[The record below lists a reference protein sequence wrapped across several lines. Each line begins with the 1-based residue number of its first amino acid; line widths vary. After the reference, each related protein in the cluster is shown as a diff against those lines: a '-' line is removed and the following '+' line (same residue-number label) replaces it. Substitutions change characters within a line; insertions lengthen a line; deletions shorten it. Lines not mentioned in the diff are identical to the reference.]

1 MGNQANQ
8 HNFPIEKG
16 FKKLLNLSTRSKKKP
31 KVARKAYKFQEFF
44 EG

>member
-16 FKKLLNLSTRSKKKP
+16 LKKLLNLSTRQKK
-31 KVARKAYKFQEFF
+31 VESG
-44 EG
+44 EESI